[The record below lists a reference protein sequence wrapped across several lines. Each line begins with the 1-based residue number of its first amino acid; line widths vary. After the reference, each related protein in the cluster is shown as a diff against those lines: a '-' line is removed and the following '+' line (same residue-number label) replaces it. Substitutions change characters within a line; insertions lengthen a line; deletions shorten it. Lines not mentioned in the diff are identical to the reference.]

1 MRFSGLVLLALFG
14 ASFSLPIQRRSFE
27 QQTTKTLATR
37 TTSVSGAVFRFSQNI
52 ENECNLTL
60 DDDSPTVTVNPT
72 HFGNG
77 VSCGDTVVL
86 VSSTGSSVEAIVA
99 GSFPEPLY
107 GNTVAGLNPSA
118 WFKVFGSHLVVAP
131 ARQLTLQLASA
142 PIPSTSSAAPQP
154 TTTPPPPPP
163 PALTTPAPT
172 TTTPAPAPTPT
183 PAAPAPA
190 APAPAPVVANIASA
204 EFSGD
209 GTWYTQDGTAG
220 SCGIYHSDSDF
231 IVALNLPQMGAN
243 EHCGARI
250 RITNPANGMSAEVV
264 VSDTCMGCA
273 YGSLDLSV
281 GAFKSL
287 SFADDRAPI
296 TWSFI

>member
-1 MRFSGLVLLALFG
+1 MLLSRVLALALCG
-14 ASFSLPIQRRSFE
+14 ASLSLPIQRRSFE
-27 QQTTKTLATR
+27 SPSVKALSTR
-37 TTSVSGAVFRFSQNI
+37 STSVSGAVFHYSQDI
-52 ENECNLTL
+52 PRECDLPL
-60 DDDSPTVTVNPT
+60 EDGSPTVTLNPT

-77 VSCGDTVVL
+77 VSCGDTVIL
-86 VSSTGSSVEAIVA
+86 LSSTGSSVEAVVA

-118 WFKVFGSHLVVAP
+118 WLEVFGSHLVVAP
-131 ARQLTLQLASA
+131 ARQLTLQLADPPA
-142 PIPSTSSAAPQP
+142 PSTSSAAPQP
-154 TTTPPPPPP
+154 TTTTSPPPP
-163 PALTTPAPT
+163 PAPTSPAPT

-183 PAAPAPA
+183 PAAPG
-190 APAPAPVVANIASA
+190 PAPVVANIASA

-220 SCGIYHSDSDF
+220 SCGIYHSDEDM

-243 EHCGARI
+243 EHCGAGI
-250 RITNPANGMSAEVV
+250 RITNPANGMSTEVV
-264 VSDTCMGCA
+264 VGDTCMGCA

-287 SFADDRAPI
+287 AFADDREPI